1 MMSALLL
8 CRLQRFEDVRR
19 LSHRADVPLNQK
31 VDESRD
37 HGGYF
42 RVLLRVVR
50 EQPFVCRVVAQLS
63 HRVPDWHLVGWQ
75 FQIFNSVVKVLPF
88 AAEVIDQPFKG
99 YTQQCACSPRRRA
112 RNRLR
117 LQEGPLHVFGY
128 ALRRSDS
135 RTHRPDQRAA
145 QPEDNVATSIAPRDG
160 QLIKVVP
167 LHEVRGTHFSVVIR
181 LIDKTPNPPRMIN
194 LLRNQNLRRGAVDP
208 AVRAGECFSQL
219 RNSQ

>member
-88 AAEVIDQPFKG
+88 AA
-99 YTQQCACSPRRRA
+99 R
-112 RNRLR
+112 
-117 LQEGPLHVFGY
+117 
-128 ALRRSDS
+128 
-135 RTHRPDQRAA
+135 
-145 QPEDNVATSIAPRDG
+145 
-160 QLIKVVP
+160 
-167 LHEVRGTHFSVVIR
+167 
-181 LIDKTPNPPRMIN
+181 
-194 LLRNQNLRRGAVDP
+194 
-208 AVRAGECFSQL
+208 
-219 RNSQ
+219 

>member
-1 MMSALLL
+1 MTSALLF

-19 LSHRADVPLNQK
+19 LSHRVDVPLNQK

-50 EQPFVCRVVAQLS
+50 EQPFVRRVVAQLS
-63 HRVPDWHLVGWQ
+63 HRIPDRLLVGWQ

-99 YTQQCACSPRRRA
+99 YAQQCACSPRRRA

-117 LQEGPLHVFGY
+117 LQEGLLHVFGH
-128 ALRRSDS
+128 ALRRSDPQLTGQTKELRS
-135 RTHRPDQRAA
+135 QRT
-145 QPEDNVATSIAPRDG
+145 
-160 QLIKVVP
+160 
-167 LHEVRGTHFSVVIR
+167 
-181 LIDKTPNPPRMIN
+181 TPPQASHCVMPN
-194 LLRNQNLRRGAVDP
+194 LLRSYHFTKSEAPTSASSFNGTIRLRIRLGW
-208 AVRAGECFSQL
+208 
-219 RNSQ
+219 

>member
-63 HRVPDWHLVGWQ
+63 HRVMA
-75 FQIFNSVVKVLPF
+75 NSSRSYHFTKC
-88 AAEVIDQPFKG
+88 AAP
-99 YTQQCACSPRRRA
+99 
-112 RNRLR
+112 
-117 LQEGPLHVFGY
+117 
-128 ALRRSDS
+128 
-135 RTHRPDQRAA
+135 
-145 QPEDNVATSIAPRDG
+145 TSA
-160 QLIKVVP
+160 
-167 LHEVRGTHFSVVIR
+167 S
-181 LIDKTPNPPRMIN
+181 
-194 LLRNQNLRRGAVDP
+194 
-208 AVRAGECFSQL
+208 
-219 RNSQ
+219 